1 MFGGT
6 AEGRFRVV
14 TRDGFTR
21 ETHVFDK
28 LTHAGLGDTTTTK
41 EQRRIFCG
49 LATSS
54 GDIPE
59 KASDQ
64 HITDV

>member
-28 LTHAGLGDTTTTK
+28 LTHAGLCYATPTEDESG
-41 EQRRIFCG
+41 ILCG
-49 LATSS
+49 FAASA

-59 KASDQ
+59 K
-64 HITDV
+64 HE